1 MKQVFINLP
10 ISDLEKSKH
19 FYTQLGFTNYS
30 LFTGDN
36 QVCMSWSEHILVML
50 QTKEF
55 FNPGSAKSIADTS
68 KQLSA
73 TFTLT
78 VERLEKVS
86 EIIESGVKAGG
97 KEPIPMIDEGYMQVR
112 TLEDLDGH
120 LWSFIHL
127 DIDKFKKLRKE
138 NEE

>member
-1 MKQVFINLP
+1 MKQIFINLP
-10 ISDLEKSKH
+10 VTDLEKSKN
-19 FYTQLGFTNYS
+19 FYTQLGFSNYS

-36 QVCMSWSEHILVML
+36 QVCMTWSEHILVML
-50 QTKEF
+50 QTTEF
-55 FNPGSAKSIADTS
+55 FNPGGAKSISDTQ

-73 TFTLT
+73 SFTLP
-78 VERLEKVS
+78 VECFEKVN
-86 EIIESGVKAGG
+86 EIIETGIKAGG
-97 KEPIPMIDEGYMQVR
+97 KEPIAIIDEGYMQVR

-127 DIDKFKKLRKE
+127 NIDKFKKLRKG